1 MPWVTGDAAIS
12 KRAVANFTLE
22 IFVCVV
28 LICGLCPCRFG
39 IFLLAL
45 ARIGLIGPQAFC
57 HTTPLQNRT
66 LQVVILMF
74 LSPSRRHLEPKCP
87 ASHMVPGPHHNQ
99 DSFTCLLTVE
109 L

>member
-12 KRAVANFTLE
+12 KRAVANFTLDF
-22 IFVCVV
+22 FVCVV

-74 LSPSRRHLEPKCP
+74 VSRPEGTLSQSVR
-87 ASHMVPGPHHNQ
+87 PHIW
-99 DSFTCLLTVE
+99 CLDHIITRTV
-109 L
+109 LHVY